1 MFNLNK
7 TNRRALTA
15 IAVLIV
21 LVFIAMTMR
30 SSYEPMPLVIK
41 AKNEQSLFNLPQD
54 VKCVAGSG
62 MEGESTYSTR
72 TGGGLCGAEKLV
84 REQAD
89 YEII

>member
-7 TNRRALTA
+7 TNRNALML
-15 IAVLIV
+15 IGGLLLAVFV
-21 LVFIAMTMR
+21 LMASR
-30 SSYEPMPLVIK
+30 SYYTPMPLTIK
-41 AKNEQSLFNLPQD
+41 AKNEGSLFELPYD

-62 MEGESTYSTR
+62 MEGESTYSMR
-72 TGGGLCGAEKLV
+72 KAGGVCGAEKLV

>member
-7 TNRRALTA
+7 TNRRALTS

-21 LVFIAMTMR
+21 LVFIVMSVR
-30 SSYEPMPLVIK
+30 STYEPMPLVIK
-41 AKNEQSLFNLPQD
+41 AKNEKNLFDLAYD
-54 VKCVAGSG
+54 LKCVAGSG
-62 MEGESTYSTR
+62 VEGESTYSMR
-72 TGGGLCGAEKLV
+72 KPGGLCGAEKLV

>member
-7 TNRRALTA
+7 TNRRALMA

-21 LVFIAMTMR
+21 LVFIATAMR

-41 AKNEQSLFNLPQD
+41 AKNEKNLFDLPYD

-62 MEGESTYSTR
+62 VEGESTYSTFR
-72 TGGGLCGAEKLV
+72 PGGLCGAEKLV

>member
-7 TNRRALTA
+7 TNRRALTS

-21 LVFIAMTMR
+21 LVFIVMSVR
-30 SSYEPMPLVIK
+30 STYEPMPLVIK
-41 AKNEQSLFNLPQD
+41 AKNEKNLFDLPYD
-54 VKCVAGSG
+54 LKCVAGSG
-62 MEGESTYSTR
+62 VEGESTYSMR
-72 TGGGLCGAEKLV
+72 KPGGLCGAEKLV